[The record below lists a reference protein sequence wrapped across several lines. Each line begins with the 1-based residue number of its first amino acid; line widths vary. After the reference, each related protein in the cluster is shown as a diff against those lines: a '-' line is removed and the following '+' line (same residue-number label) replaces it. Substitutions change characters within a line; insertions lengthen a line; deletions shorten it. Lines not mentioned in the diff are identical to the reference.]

1 MELGKWRDLLLEE
14 EAIALPKSGKH
25 FSFHFSVIKEGLAS
39 SSESLTAGTSTTI
52 SPTKHFIKIY
62 DSGVVAFVVASLSI
76 LEFCELTLERT
87 SRVK

>member
-1 MELGKWRDLLLEE
+1 MKARRFENE
-14 EAIALPKSGKH
+14 S
-25 FSFHFSVIKEGLAS
+25 FFHFSVIKEGLAS

-62 DSGVVAFVVASLSI
+62 DSGLVAFVVASLSI

-87 SRVK
+87 SRVEWRRSGRSVR